1 VSGVFDYRRTPF
13 LGLLLGAVIGLAVIW
28 LVETPDRPLTL
39 AQRIIF
45 YALSCLPG
53 LGIAMLCD
61 PAPQRA
67 RAEYLKVDYYAP
79 KDRPPAGE

>member
-1 VSGVFDYRRTPF
+1 VFDYRRTPY
-13 LGLLLGAVIGLAVIW
+13 LGLLFGAAIGFAVIW

-39 AQRIIF
+39 AQRVIF

-67 RAEYLKVDYYAP
+67 KAEYLKVDYYAP

>member
-1 VSGVFDYRRTPF
+1 MFEYRWTPY
-13 LGLLLGAVIGLAVIW
+13 LGLLFGAAIGFAVTW

-39 AQRIIF
+39 AQTVIF
-45 YALSCLPG
+45 YALSYLPG

-67 RAEYLKVDYYAP
+67 KEEYLRVDFYAP
-79 KDRPPAGE
+79 ERREPSCR

>member
-1 VSGVFDYRRTPF
+1 MFDHRRTPY
-13 LGLLLGAVIGLAVIW
+13 LGLLFGAAIGFAVTW

-39 AQRIIF
+39 VQLVIF

-53 LGIAMLCD
+53 LGVAMLCD

-67 RAEYLKVDYYAP
+67 RAEYLKVDFYAP
-79 KDRPPAGE
+79 KDRTPAGE